1 MPDTIFV
8 AGGVLVPADAIEM
21 KAVLA
26 SGPGGQNVNKVSSK
40 VELRVDLGRI
50 QGMDA
55 LSRRRLHRLV
65 AKRLDAA
72 GRLVVTSQRSREQA
86 RNLEDARR
94 KIHNWIAQA
103 MVPVTQRIATAPSS
117 NAHERRLQAKRI
129 RSLVKNERR
138 RPEPEVET
146 G

>member
-8 AGGVLVPADAIEM
+8 TGGVLVPADAIEM
-21 KAVLA
+21 KAVRA

-40 VELRVDLGRI
+40 VELRVDLSRI

-55 LSRRRLHRLV
+55 PARRRLHRLV

-94 KIHNWIAQA
+94 KVHNWIAQA
-103 MVPVTQRIATAPSS
+103 LTPLKRRIATEPSG
-117 NAHERRLQAKRI
+117 NAQERRLQAKKM
-129 RSLVKNERR
+129 RSLVKSERR
-138 RPEPEVET
+138 RPDVEADT
-146 G
+146 P